1 MKLSYFNNGSGIEV
15 LDENNY
21 YPFGLKHEGYNPTA
35 GSSYQYKYNGK
46 ELQADSGMYDYG
58 ARFYMPD
65 IGRWGVIDNKAE
77 KYPSMSPYT
86 YAGNNPIAFIDP
98 DGNELILS
106 FATATAEQSYKD
118 LVKNTFGGKY
128 EAVYTQITGTSNYK
142 VTLNMINKD
151 ATITNEQQAFYDAY
165 NEVVGAKEVVTQSI
179 VENDKSVTVGSFQTG
194 EIDMADVLEF
204 DKAGKGGTSSA
215 GAITHEHTEQL
226 EKAKMG
232 ISKGSIGKYTVD
244 KNGDL
249 ATTPDFDKAHGKAF
263 KKEDKVNGNKR
274 IETTGSMSINVFQ
287 EKDKTKTNQAMW
299 VDKTTGSVTVK
310 KTTLP

>member
-1 MKLSYFNNGSGIEV
+1 
-15 LDENNY
+15 
-21 YPFGLKHEGYNPTA
+21 
-35 GSSYQYKYNGK
+35 
-46 ELQADSGMYDYG
+46 MYDYG

-118 LVKNTFGGKY
+118 LVKNTLGGKY

-165 NEVVGAKEVVTQSI
+165 NEVVGAKETVTQSI
-179 VENDKSVTVGSFQTG
+179 VENDINAPVGRFQTG
-194 EIDMADVLEF
+194 DVDIADVLEF

-215 GAITHEHTEQL
+215 GALGHEHVEQL

-232 ISKGSIGKYTVD
+232 IPQGKMGKTVTD
-244 KNGDL
+244 KNGNK
-249 ATTPDFDKAHGKAF
+249 TYPQYEKAHKKGLKA
-263 KKEDKVNGNKR
+263 EDKINGNTR
-274 IETTGSMSINVFQ
+274 TEIDYTSINVFQ
-287 EKDKTKTNQAMW
+287 EKDKSKTSQ
-299 VDKTTGSVTVK
+299 VVRTEKPLIEVK
-310 KTTLP
+310 KTKIP